1 MRLVPSWL
9 TRMLPDSAVARRLSM
24 QSVLFAFGDGV
35 FTTGNAVYFTQIVG
49 LSAAQV
55 GLGLSLSGLA
65 VLALSVPMGRLAD
78 RYGARRM
85 WAVGAFLE
93 ALLYLCYPFIHGFWP
108 FLLLLSAFSIVAT
121 VGGAGRGAYTIGIF
135 PRAERVRNQA
145 FLRAALNIGFTLGA
159 LGGGLALATN
169 SHDVIRMVPV
179 FSALVLSANA
189 FLISRLP
196 DALHASRP
204 DARSDSRPD
213 ARPDSQ
219 PVGASPAATPVEGP
233 ASSPKALK
241 NRGFVVTSVLSGVAG
256 THWVLLL
263 VVIPLWLV
271 ERTDAPHWVLAWLFG
286 TNTVLA
292 VLFQVPAAR
301 GMNTVSGALRGVR
314 LATGFMVVSCFLVA
328 ITGDTIGWVSVAL
341 LLVGHMT
348 VTGAELFESAATW
361 GFMAELSDPY
371 RRGEY
376 QGVWGLGGRITNILG
391 PAAFTWLALDQGQL
405 GWVVIAGTIVLAAAL
420 LHPAVRSAERF
431 LATHGLDVS
440 RAPA

>member
-1 MRLVPSWL
+1 VPTWL
-9 TRMLPDSAVARRLSM
+9 TRMLPDSGVARRLSI
-24 QSVLFAFGDGV
+24 QSVLYAFGDGV

-65 VLALSVPMGRLAD
+65 VLALSVPMGRVAD
-78 RYGARRM
+78 RFGARRM
-85 WAVGAFLE
+85 WAFGALLE
-93 ALLYLCYPFIHGFWP
+93 ALLYLSYPFIHGFPP
-108 FLLLLSAFSIVAT
+108 FLMLLTAFSIVAT

-135 PRAERVRNQA
+135 PREERVRNQA

-159 LGGGLALATN
+159 LGGGLALAID

-179 FSALVLSANA
+179 FSALVLAANA
-189 FLISRLP
+189 YLITRLP
-196 DALHASRP
+196 DAL
-204 DARSDSRPD
+204 
-213 ARPDSQ
+213 
-219 PVGASPAATPVEGP
+219 ASPPEPAEAGTTDSGTSEPATT
-233 ASSPKALK
+233 PKALK
-241 NRGFVVTSVLSGVAG
+241 NRGYVVTSVLSGIAG
-256 THWVLLL
+256 THWILLL

-301 GMNTVSGALRGVR
+301 GMNTISGALRGVR
-314 LATGFMVVSCFLVA
+314 LATGFMVVSCALVA
-328 ITGDTIGWVSVAL
+328 VTGDTIGWVSVVL

-376 QGVWGLGGRITNILG
+376 QGVWGLGGRISNILG
-391 PAAFTWLALDQGQL
+391 PATYTWLALDHGTL
-405 GWVVIAGTIVLAAAL
+405 GWVVIATTIVLAAAL

-431 LATHGLDVS
+431 LATHELDVS

>member
-1 MRLVPSWL
+1 MARMPIWFR
-9 TRMLPDSAVARRLSM
+9 RMLPESGLARRLSV
-24 QSVLFAFGDGV
+24 QSVLYAFGDGV

-49 LSAAQV
+49 LTAAQV
-55 GLGLSLSGLA
+55 GLGLSLSGLV
-65 VLALSVPMGRLAD
+65 VLGLSVPMGRVAD
-78 RYGARRM
+78 RFGARRM

-93 ALLYLCYPFIHGFWP
+93 ALLYLSYPFIHGFAA
-108 FLLLLSAFSIVAT
+108 FVLLLSAFSIMAT

-135 PRAERVRNQA
+135 RREERVRNQA

-159 LGGGLALATN
+159 LGGGLALATD
-169 SHDVIRMVPV
+169 SHEVIRMVPV
-179 FSALVLSANA
+179 FTAVVLAANA
-189 FLISRLP
+189 FLVSRLP
-196 DALHASRP
+196 DARAGAPEAVAVEPATGESR
-204 DARSDSRPD
+204 
-213 ARPDSQ
+213 
-219 PVGASPAATPVEGP
+219 T
-233 ASSPKALK
+233 SPKAMK
-241 NRGFVVTSVLSGVAG
+241 NRGFVATSVLSGIAG
-256 THWVLLL
+256 THWILLL

-361 GFMAELSDPY
+361 GFMAELSDPF

-376 QGVWGLGGRITNILG
+376 QGVWGFGGRITNILG
-391 PAAFTWLALDQGQL
+391 PAAYTWLALNHGTI
-405 GWVVIAGTIVLAAAL
+405 GWVVIASTIVLAAVL

-431 LATHGLDVS
+431 LATHELDVARS
-440 RAPA
+440 PA

>member
-1 MRLVPSWL
+1 MPTWWQ
-9 TRMLPDSAVARRLSM
+9 RMLPESRVARRLTV
-24 QSVLFAFGDGV
+24 QSVLYAFGDGV

-49 LSAAQV
+49 LTAAQV
-55 GLGLSLSGLA
+55 GLGLSLSGLV
-65 VLALSVPMGRLAD
+65 VLALAVPMGRVAD
-78 RYGARRM
+78 RFGARRM
-85 WAVGAFLE
+85 WALGALLE
-93 ALLYLCYPFIHGFWP
+93 ALLYLSYPFIHGFVA
-108 FLLLLSAFSIVAT
+108 FVLLLSAFSIMET

-135 PRAERVRNQA
+135 PREERVRNQA

-159 LGGGLALATN
+159 LGGGLALATD

-179 FSALVLSANA
+179 FTALVLATNA

-196 DALHASRP
+196 DA
-204 DARSDSRPD
+204 
-213 ARPDSQ
+213 Q
-219 PVGASPAATPVEGP
+219 PEAVETKPAIEETR
-233 ASSPKALK
+233 SSPKALK
-241 NRGFVVTSVLSGVAG
+241 NRGYVATSVLSGIAG
-256 THWVLLL
+256 THWILLL

-292 VLFQVPAAR
+292 VLFQVSAAR
-301 GMNTVSGALRGVR
+301 GMNTVRGALRGVR

-391 PAAFTWLALDQGQL
+391 PAAYTWLALNHGTI
-405 GWVVIAGTIVLAAAL
+405 GWAVIAATIVLAAAL
-420 LHPAVRSAERF
+420 LHPAARSAERF
-431 LATHGLDVS
+431 LDTHGLDVS
-440 RAPA
+440 RVPA

>member
-1 MRLVPSWL
+1 MRRTLLAAGRMRTVPTWL
-9 TRMLPDSAVARRLSM
+9 TRMLPASAVARRLSF

-55 GLGLSLSGLA
+55 GLGLSLSGVA
-65 VLALSVPMGRLAD
+65 VLALSVPMGRVAD
-78 RYGARRM
+78 RFGGRRV
-85 WAVGAFLE
+85 WAIGAFVE
-93 ALLYLCYPFIHGFWP
+93 ALLYLTYPFIHGFPP
-108 FLLLLSAFSIVAT
+108 FVLLLTAFSIIAT
-121 VGGAGRGAYTIGIF
+121 AGNAGRGAYTIGIF
-135 PRAERVRNQA
+135 PREERVRNQA
-145 FLRAALNIGFTLGA
+145 FLRAALNLGFTLGA
-159 LGGGLALATN
+159 LGGGLALATD
-169 SHDVIRMVPV
+169 SHTVIRMVPV
-179 FSALVLSANA
+179 FSAAVLAANA

-196 DALHASRP
+196 PAVALATEEAP
-204 DARSDSRPD
+204 EEAVPEL
-213 ARPDSQ
+213 Q
-219 PVGASPAATPVEGP
+219 PTT
-233 ASSPKALK
+233 PKALK
-241 NRGFVVTSVLSGVAG
+241 NRGFVATSVLSGIAG
-256 THWVLLL
+256 THWILLL

-301 GMNTVSGALRGVR
+301 GMNTVKGALRGVR
-314 LATGFMVVSCFLVA
+314 LATGFMVVSCALVA
-328 ITGDTIGWVSVAL
+328 VTGDTIGWVSVVL

-391 PAAFTWLALDQGQL
+391 PAAYTWLALDHGTL
-405 GWVVIAGTIVLAAAL
+405 GWVVIATTIVLAAAL

-431 LATHGLDVS
+431 LVTHDLDVS
-440 RAPA
+440 RTPA

>member
-1 MRLVPSWL
+1 MPPVPTWL
-9 TRMLPDSAVARRLSM
+9 TRMLPDSRVARRLSV

-65 VLALSVPMGRLAD
+65 VLALSVPMGRVAD
-78 RYGARRM
+78 RYGGRRV
-85 WAVGAFLE
+85 WAVGAFVE
-93 ALLYLCYPFIHGFWP
+93 ALLYLTYPFIHGFPP
-108 FLLLLSAFSIVAT
+108 FVLLLTGFAIIAT
-121 VGGAGRGAYTIGIF
+121 AGNAGRGAYTIGIF
-135 PRAERVRNQA
+135 PREERVRNQA

-159 LGGGLALATN
+159 LGGGLALATD
-169 SHDVIRMVPV
+169 SRDVIRMVPV
-179 FSALVLSANA
+179 FSALVLAANA

-196 DALHASRP
+196 DLRAVAAESV
-204 DARSDSRPD
+204 DEAE
-213 ARPDSQ
+213 
-219 PVGASPAATPVEGP
+219 VEVEVEVEASPA
-233 ASSPKALK
+233 SPKALK
-241 NRGFVVTSVLSGVAG
+241 NRGYVATSVLSGIAG
-256 THWVLLL
+256 THWILLL

-301 GMNTVSGALRGVR
+301 GMNTVTGALRGVR
-314 LATGFMVVSCFLVA
+314 LATGFMVASCAIVA
-328 ITGDTIGWVSVAL
+328 ITGDTIGWVSVVL

-391 PAAFTWLALDQGQL
+391 PATYTWLALNHGTL
-405 GWVVIAGTIVLAAAL
+405 GWVVIASTIVLAAAF

-431 LATHGLDVS
+431 LATHELDVS

>member
-1 MRLVPSWL
+1 VPSWFM
-9 TRMLPDSAVARRLSM
+9 RMLPDSAVARRLSM
-24 QSVLFAFGDGV
+24 QSVLYAFGDGV

-55 GLGLSLSGLA
+55 GLGLSISGLA
-65 VLALSVPMGRLAD
+65 VLALAVPMGRVAD

-85 WAVGAFLE
+85 WALGALLE
-93 ALLYLCYPFIHGFWP
+93 GLLYLSYPFIHGFGP
-108 FLLLLSAFSIVAT
+108 FLLLLTSFSIVET

-135 PRAERVRNQA
+135 PREERVRNQA

-169 SHDVIRMVPV
+169 SHDVIRLVPV
-179 FSALVLSANA
+179 FSALLLGANA

-196 DALHASRP
+196 DTLAQPEAQP
-204 DARSDSRPD
+204 EA
-213 ARPDSQ
+213 Q
-219 PVGASPAATPVEGP
+219 PVAQMVDGPAAGIASPGP
-233 ASSPKALK
+233 ARSPKALK
-241 NRGFVVTSVLSGVAG
+241 NRGYVATSVLSGIAG

-301 GMNTVSGALRGVR
+301 GMSTVRGALRGVR
-314 LATGFMVVSCFLVA
+314 LATGFMVASCFLVA

-341 LLVGHMT
+341 LLIGHMT

-391 PAAFTWLALDQGQL
+391 PAAFTWLALDRGTL
-405 GWVVIAGTIVLAAAL
+405 GWAVIASTIVLAAVL

-431 LATHGLDVS
+431 LVTHDLDVS

>member
-1 MRLVPSWL
+1 
-9 TRMLPDSAVARRLSM
+9 MLPDSAVARRLST
-24 QSVLFAFGDGV
+24 QSVLYAFGDGV

-85 WAVGAFLE
+85 WALGAFLE
-93 ALLYLCYPFIHGFWP
+93 ALLYLSYPFIHGFWP
-108 FLLLLSAFSIVAT
+108 FLLLLTAFSVVAT
-121 VGGAGRGAYTIGIF
+121 VGGAGRGAYTIEIF
-135 PRAERVRNQA
+135 PREERVRNQA

-159 LGGGLALATN
+159 VGGGLALATD

-179 FSALVLSANA
+179 FSALVLTANA
-189 FLISRLP
+189 FLITRLP
-196 DALHASRP
+196 AALAGTPSGGRPASESP
-204 DARSDSRPD
+204 TPTGTAPE
-213 ARPDSQ
+213 A
-219 PVGASPAATPVEGP
+219 PV
-233 ASSPKALK
+233 SSPKALK
-241 NRGFVVTSVLSGVAG
+241 NRGYVATSVLSGIAG

-314 LATGFMVVSCFLVA
+314 LATGFMVLSCFLVA
-328 ITGDTIGWVSVAL
+328 ITGDTIGWVSIAL

-361 GFMAELSDPY
+361 GFLAELSDPY

-391 PAAFTWLALDQGQL
+391 PAAFTWLALDQGTL
-405 GWVVIAGTIVLAAAL
+405 GWVVIATTIVLAAAL

-431 LATHGLDVS
+431 LATHDLDVS
-440 RAPA
+440 GAPA

>member
-1 MRLVPSWL
+1 MPSVPTWL
-9 TRMLPDSAVARRLSM
+9 QRMLPESGVARRLSI
-24 QSVLFAFGDGV
+24 QSVLYAFGDGV

-49 LSAAQV
+49 LTAAQV

-65 VLALSVPMGRLAD
+65 VLALSVPMGKVAD
-78 RYGARRM
+78 RFGARRM
-85 WAVGAFLE
+85 WAVGALLE
-93 ALLYLCYPFIHGFWP
+93 ALLYLSYPFIHGFP
-108 FLLLLSAFSIVAT
+108 AFVLLLSAFSTVAT

-135 PRAERVRNQA
+135 PREERVRNQA

-159 LGGGLALATN
+159 LGGGLALATD

-179 FSALVLSANA
+179 LTAVILAANA

-196 DALHASRP
+196 DG
-204 DARSDSRPD
+204 
-213 ARPDSQ
+213 Q
-219 PVGASPAATPVEGP
+219 PETGAVAATEAA
-233 ASSPKALK
+233 ASEDTVTSPKALK
-241 NRGFVVTSVLSGVAG
+241 NRGYVATSVLSGIAG
-256 THWVLLL
+256 THWILLL

-301 GMNTVSGALRGVR
+301 GMNTVRGALRGVR
-314 LATGFMVVSCFLVA
+314 LATGFMVISCFLVA

-376 QGVWGLGGRITNILG
+376 QGVWNLGGRITNILG
-391 PAAFTWLALDQGQL
+391 PAAYTWLALDHGTV
-405 GWVVIAGTIVLAAAL
+405 GWVVIATTIVLAATL

-431 LATHGLDVS
+431 LATHKLDVS

>member
-1 MRLVPSWL
+1 
-9 TRMLPDSAVARRLSM
+9 
-24 QSVLFAFGDGV
+24 
-35 FTTGNAVYFTQIVG
+35 
-49 LSAAQV
+49 
-55 GLGLSLSGLA
+55 
-65 VLALSVPMGRLAD
+65 
-78 RYGARRM
+78 
-85 WAVGAFLE
+85 
-93 ALLYLCYPFIHGFWP
+93 
-108 FLLLLSAFSIVAT
+108 
-121 VGGAGRGAYTIGIF
+121 
-135 PRAERVRNQA
+135 VRNQA

-159 LGGGLALATN
+159 LGGGLALATD

-189 FLISRLP
+189 FLITRLP
-196 DALHASRP
+196 TAV
-204 DARSDSRPD
+204 
-213 ARPDSQ
+213 
-219 PVGASPAATPVEGP
+219 VGASDGLQAFHGTPPAEITSVEPV
-233 ASSPKALK
+233 SSPKALK
-241 NRGFVVTSVLSGVAG
+241 NRGYVATSVLSGIAG

-271 ERTDAPHWVLAWLFG
+271 ERTDSPHWVLAWLFG

-391 PAAFTWLALDQGQL
+391 PAAFTWLALDQGTL
-405 GWVVIAGTIVLAAAL
+405 GWAVIATTIVLAAAL
-420 LHPAVRSAERF
+420 LHPAVRSAELF
-431 LATHGLDVS
+431 LATHDLDVS

>member
-1 MRLVPSWL
+1 MRAVPTWL
-9 TRMLPDSAVARRLSM
+9 QRMLPGSGVARRLSI
-24 QSVLFAFGDGV
+24 QSVLYAFGDGV

-65 VLALSVPMGRLAD
+65 VLALSVPMGRVAD
-78 RYGARRM
+78 RFGARRM
-85 WAVGAFLE
+85 WAVGALLE
-93 ALLYLCYPFIHGFWP
+93 ALLYLSYPFIHGFPP
-108 FLLLLSAFSIVAT
+108 FLLLLTSFSIVAT

-135 PRAERVRNQA
+135 PREERVRNQA

-159 LGGGLALATN
+159 LGGGLALATD

-179 FSALVLSANA
+179 FSALVLAANA
-189 FLISRLP
+189 FLITRLP
-196 DALHASRP
+196 DAQATTQGP
-204 DARSDSRPD
+204 
-213 ARPDSQ
+213 Q
-219 PVGASPAATPVEGP
+219 PEAAPEAPPT
-233 ASSPKALK
+233 SPKALK
-241 NRGFVVTSVLSGVAG
+241 NRGFVVTSVLSGIAG
-256 THWVLLL
+256 THWILLL

-314 LATGFMVVSCFLVA
+314 LATGFMVASCAIVA
-328 ITGDTIGWVSVAL
+328 VTGDTIGWVSVVL

-361 GFMAELSDPY
+361 GFMSELSDPY

-391 PAAFTWLALDQGQL
+391 PATYTWLALNHGTL
-405 GWVVIAGTIVLAAAL
+405 GWVVIATTIVLAAAL

-431 LATHGLDVS
+431 LATHELDVT

>member
-1 MRLVPSWL
+1 VPSWL
-9 TRMLPDSAVARRLSM
+9 TRMLPESAVARRLSM
-24 QSVLFAFGDGV
+24 QSVLYAVGDGV

-65 VLALSVPMGRLAD
+65 VLALSVPMGRVAD

-85 WAVGAFLE
+85 WALGALLE
-93 ALLYLCYPFIHGFWP
+93 ALLYLSYPFLHGFWP
-108 FLLLLSAFSIVAT
+108 FLMLLTAFSIVAT
-121 VGGAGRGAYTIGIF
+121 IGGAGRGAYTIGIF
-135 PRAERVRNQA
+135 PREERVRNQA

-159 LGGGLALATN
+159 LGGGLALATD
-169 SHDVIRMVPV
+169 SRDVIRMVPLL
-179 FSALVLSANA
+179 SALLLSANA
-189 FLISRLP
+189 FLVSRLP
-196 DALHASRP
+196 DTLTGAREDAPHDAAPGAQPGGQP
-204 DARSDSRPD
+204 DAEPL
-213 ARPDSQ
+213 
-219 PVGASPAATPVEGP
+219 PVPAP
-233 ASSPKALK
+233 SPKALK
-241 NRGFVVTSVLSGVAG
+241 NRGYVATSVLSGIAG

-314 LATGFMVVSCFLVA
+314 LATGFMVASCFLVA
-328 ITGDTIGWVSVAL
+328 ITGDTIGWTSVAL

-391 PAAFTWLALDQGQL
+391 PAAFTWLALNHGTL
-405 GWVVIAGTIVLAAAL
+405 GWVVSESTVVLAAAL

-431 LATHGLDVS
+431 LVTHELDVS

>member
-1 MRLVPSWL
+1 MPTVPTWL
-9 TRMLPDSAVARRLSM
+9 TRLLPDSGVARRLSI
-24 QSVLFAFGDGV
+24 QSVLYAFGDGV

-65 VLALSVPMGRLAD
+65 VLALSVPMGRVAD

-85 WAVGAFLE
+85 WAVGALLE
-93 ALLYLCYPFIHGFWP
+93 ALLYLSYPFIHGFPP
-108 FLLLLSAFSIVAT
+108 FLLLLTAFSIVAT

-135 PRAERVRNQA
+135 PREERVRNQA

-159 LGGGLALATN
+159 LGGGLALATD

-179 FSALVLSANA
+179 FSALVLATNA
-189 FLISRLP
+189 FLITRLP
-196 DALHASRP
+196 DALGTIETAPSETAP
-204 DARSDSRPD
+204 EE
-213 ARPDSQ
+213 
-219 PVGASPAATPVEGP
+219 PAT
-233 ASSPKALK
+233 SPKALK
-241 NRGFVVTSVLSGVAG
+241 NRGYVVTSVLSGIAG
-256 THWVLLL
+256 THWILLL

-301 GMNTVSGALRGVR
+301 GMNTVGGALRGVR
-314 LATGFMVVSCFLVA
+314 LATGFMVASCAIVA
-328 ITGDTIGWVSVAL
+328 VTGDTIGWVSVVL
-341 LLVGHMT
+341 LLIGHMT

-376 QGVWGLGGRITNILG
+376 QGVWSLGGRITNILG
-391 PAAFTWLALDQGQL
+391 PATYTWLALNHGTL
-405 GWVVIAGTIVLAAAL
+405 GWVVIATTIVLAAAL

-431 LATHGLDVS
+431 LATHELDVS

>member
-1 MRLVPSWL
+1 
-9 TRMLPDSAVARRLSM
+9 
-24 QSVLFAFGDGV
+24 VLYAFGDGV

-65 VLALSVPMGRLAD
+65 VLALSVPMGRVAD
-78 RYGARRM
+78 RFGARRM
-85 WAVGAFLE
+85 WAVGALLE
-93 ALLYLCYPFIHGFWP
+93 ALLYLSYPFIHGFPP
-108 FLLLLSAFSIVAT
+108 FLLLLTAFSIVAT

-135 PRAERVRNQA
+135 PREERVRNQA

-159 LGGGLALATN
+159 LGGGLALATD

-179 FSALVLSANA
+179 FSALVLAANA
-189 FLISRLP
+189 FLITRLP
-196 DALHASRP
+196 DTQATTQGL
-204 DARSDSRPD
+204 
-213 ARPDSQ
+213 Q
-219 PVGASPAATPVEGP
+219 PEAAPEAPPT
-233 ASSPKALK
+233 SPKALK
-241 NRGFVVTSVLSGVAG
+241 NRGFVVTSVLSGIAG
-256 THWVLLL
+256 THWILLL

-314 LATGFMVVSCFLVA
+314 LATGFMVASCAIVA
-328 ITGDTIGWVSVAL
+328 VTGDTIGWVSVVL

-361 GFMAELSDPY
+361 GFMSELSDPF

-391 PAAFTWLALDQGQL
+391 PATYTWLALNHGTL
-405 GWVVIAGTIVLAAAL
+405 GWVVIATTIVLAAAL

-431 LATHGLDVS
+431 LATHELDVS